1 MAAFDPD
8 AYLAKKTSEP
18 VAFDPDAY
26 LASKPVLSEIPS
38 ARTRSWSDVPVEAL
52 MNLPSSAGKFVGDL
66 FQAITSPVETAKG
79 VLDLGAGALQ
89 NITPKGV
96 KDFVNKFETN
106 PEAAQRAVGVANAV
120 GGEYAKRYGSVEG
133 FKEVLAT
140 DPVAV
145 ISDFS
150 TLLSGGA
157 AATGKIAPGVSKA
170 LSTAAAYTNPMAP
183 IAKGAEYGLGFA
195 AKGIGGAID
204 SFQGQSASRRAAG
217 IIRNALTE
225 EGRTPTNLLAAQ
237 QAMQNAPQGATVRQA
252 LAPNVISPQV
262 QYLGE
267 YIESKTA
274 PGRAMAIQE
283 AQKTARQTKL
293 KSVTPDL
300 DAAEAIRSS
309 TSAQL
314 YGISDEALLPGRER
328 QFKPVQVGET
338 AQNVPRIDP
347 ITGQPVMVSVKPSD
361 VATTVPSAT
370 TQRAVQVEVGRD
382 SFNKPIYE
390 TRAVSSTQPKVTQTV
405 TTDTITNTPI
415 LKQDV
420 SIGGQPI
427 YKHVLD
433 GYKYDP
439 QLSKLMERP
448 AIQAAFDQA
457 AIIAANKGLSMF
469 TPTGELT
476 GRGAHLVKLA
486 IDDAINPTPGT
497 PIAKNTASAL
507 QSARSQYLNWVE
519 NKVPAYKEARETF
532 KLQSEPVNQAKVL
545 QEMQKVL
552 ESPLD
557 TGERATAFANV
568 LGKGEKALLK
578 KSTGEAR
585 YAELSDVLTPLQIK
599 ATDDVLKELV
609 TDAKVVQQT
618 RAGERAMKAIMDASS
633 PIRTLPSFLDTKI
646 TLTNEMLK
654 ILRGRMNDKVLK
666 ELEKGFASTTNFNE
680 LIKKVPAADR
690 IKVLQA
696 MGQAKG
702 QLSPTK
708 LNILAQTENALESA
722 REQQNNLAP
731 QQTNQNALAR

>member
-1 MAAFDPD
+1 MAAPWEKYQQP
-8 AYLAKKTSEP
+8 A
-18 VAFDPDAY
+18 VAPTTETGPWSQY
-26 LASKPVLSEIPS
+26 QQSTIEQPNEIPTRRNWSEVAGS
-38 ARTRSWSDVPVEAL
+38 AL
-52 MNLPSSAGKFVGDL
+52 INLPSSAGKFVGDL

-96 KDFVNKFETN
+96 RDFVNKFETN

-157 AATGKIAPGVSKA
+157 ALTGKVAPGVSKA
-170 LSTAAAYTNPMAP
+170 LGTAAAYTNPMAP
-183 IAKGAEYGLGFA
+183 IAKGAEYGLGIA
-195 AKGIGGAID
+195 AKGVGGAID
-204 SFQGQSASRRAAG
+204 SFRGQGASNRAAR
-217 IIRNALTE
+217 IVRNALTE

-237 QAMQNAPQGATVRQA
+237 RAIENAPEGATVRQA
-252 LAPNVISPQV
+252 LAPSVISPQI

-283 AQKTARQTKL
+283 AQKSARQAKL

-314 YGISDEALLPGRER
+314 YGISDEAILPG
-328 QFKPVQVGET
+328 V
-338 AQNVPRIDP
+338 N
-347 ITGQPVMVSVKPSD
+347 
-361 VATTVPSAT
+361 
-370 TQRAVQVEVGRD
+370 
-382 SFNKPIYE
+382 N
-390 TRAVSSTQPKVTQTV
+390 
-405 TTDTITNTPI
+405 
-415 LKQDV
+415 
-420 SIGGQPI
+420 
-427 YKHVLD
+427 
-433 GYKYDP
+433 P
-439 QLSKLMERP
+439 QLAKLMERP

-457 AIIAANKGLSMF
+457 NVIAKNNGVELF
-469 TPTGELT
+469 TPSGELT
-476 GRGAHLVKLA
+476 GKGAHLVKLA

-507 QSARSQYLNWVE
+507 RNARSEYLNWVE
-519 NKVPAYKEARETF
+519 SNVPAYKKARETF
-532 KLQSEPVNQAKVL
+532 KLQSEPVNQAVVL
-545 QEMQKVL
+545 KEMQKVL

-557 TGERATAFANV
+557 VGERATAFANV

-578 KSTGEAR
+578 KATGEAR
-585 YAELSDVLTPLQIK
+585 YTELSDILTPLQIK
-599 ATDDVLKELV
+599 ATDDVLKELA

-633 PIRTLPSFLDTKI
+633 PTKGLPSFLDTRV

-666 ELEKGFASTTNFNE
+666 ELEKGFASSASFND
-680 LIKKVPAADR
+680 LIKRVPASDR

-696 MGQAKG
+696 MGQARG

-708 LNILAQTENALESA
+708 LNMWAQAEKALESS
-722 REQQNNLAP
+722 RQNNLAP
-731 QQTNQNALAR
+731 QQENQNALAR

>member
-1 MAAFDPD
+1 MAAPWEK
-8 AYLAKKTSEP
+8 YQQP
-18 VAFDPDAY
+18 VVPAAETGPWSQYGGTTTAEQ
-26 LASKPVLSEIPS
+26 PSEIPG
-38 ARTRSWSDVPVEAL
+38 ARTRRWSEVPVEAL

-66 FQAITSPVETAKG
+66 YQAVTSPVQTAKG
-79 VLDLGAGALQ
+79 ILDIGAGALQ
-89 NITPKGV
+89 NITPKGI
-96 KDFVNKFETN
+96 KDFVNQFETN

-133 FKEVLAT
+133 FKEILAT

-157 AATGKIAPGVSKA
+157 TATGKVAPSVSKA
-170 LSTAAAYTNPMAP
+170 LGTAAAYTNPMAP
-183 IAKGAEYGLGFA
+183 IAKGAEYGLGLG
-195 AKGIGGAID
+195 AKTIGGAIN
-204 SFQGQSASRRAAG
+204 SFQGQGASARASR
-217 IIRNALTE
+217 IVRNALTE

-237 QAMQNAPQGATVRQA
+237 QALQNAPEGATVRQA
-252 LAPNVISPQV
+252 LAPDVTSPQV

-314 YGISDEALLPGRER
+314 YGISDETLLPGRER

-338 AQNVPRIDP
+338 AQNIPRVDP
-347 ITGQPVMVSVKPSD
+347 ITGQPVMVPVTPSD
-361 VATTVPSAT
+361 VATTIPKST
-370 TQRAVQVEVGRD
+370 TQRAIQVEVGRD

-390 TRAVSSTQPKVTQTV
+390 TRAVSDNQPKVTQTV
-405 TTDTITNTPI
+405 TRDTITNTPI

-439 QLSKLMERP
+439 QLAKLMERP
-448 AIQAAFDQA
+448 AVQAAFDQA
-457 AIIAANKGLSMF
+457 AIIAANKGVSMF
-469 TPTGELT
+469 TPSGELT

-507 QSARSQYLNWVE
+507 QSAKSQYLNWVE
-519 NKVPAYKEARETF
+519 SKVPAYKEARETY

-557 TGERATAFANV
+557 VGERTTAFANV

-585 YAELSDVLTPLQIK
+585 YTELSDVLTPLQIK
-599 ATDDVLKELV
+599 ATDDVLKELA
-609 TDAKVVQQT
+609 TNAKVVQQT
-618 RAGERAMKAIMDASS
+618 RAGEQAMKAILDASS
-633 PIRTLPSFLDTKI
+633 PNKRLPQFLDVKV

-654 ILRGRMNDKVLK
+654 ILRGRMDDKVLK
-666 ELEKGFASTTNFNE
+666 ELEKAFASTANFND
-680 LIKKVPAADR
+680 LIKKVPTSDR

-708 LNILAQTENALESA
+708 LNILAQTENALEST
-722 REQQNNLAP
+722 RNNLAP
-731 QQTNQNALAR
+731 QQENRNALAR